1 MSGSPWENQV
11 QQAVYAHCP
20 RHGAGP
26 GRGIRR
32 AEARKGGRCSAA
44 QIPQAGGAALQ
55 VPSGGLLLQI
65 ISVYFTFCG
74 IAGVFPLEIWEMLC
88 YTITR
93 GDREKSSG
101 PSEGGFASFG
111 FTCVS
116 FFMSTLS

>member
-20 RHGAGP
+20 RHGVGF
-26 GRGIRR
+26 GREIRR
-32 AEARKGGRCSAA
+32 AEARKGG
-44 QIPQAGGAALQ
+44 
-55 VPSGGLLLQI
+55 LLQI

-116 FFMSTLS
+116 FFMSALS